1 MFATEPTCSSLS
13 PSGSSQFWYEAI
25 THNGQSS
32 FMDSSYKAN
41 YKVFRNVVTDYGADN
56 TGTKDASSAIQ
67 SAITGMSLHE
77 MIYRRF
83 ALIYP

>member
-1 MFATEPTCSSLS
+1 
-13 PSGSSQFWYEAI
+13 
-25 THNGQSS
+25 
-32 FMDSSYKAN
+32 MDSSYKAN
-41 YKVFRNVVTDYGADN
+41 YKVFRNVVADYGADN

-83 ALIYP
+83 ALICP